1 MKVAKYNHQS
11 KVHFALSISVVRST
25 LSRNVGIFRD
35 VLVDSNTDKGRET
48 GRKGLESHRNIL
60 FVCTPRDSITSQL
73 LETIDNDASNFRR
86 ILPLFV
92 GKASADIEELAS
104 NCHKAS

>member
-1 MKVAKYNHQS
+1 MYSWDKNLQGCITMNKVFNLVQGITNSKVAKYNHQS

-48 GRKGLESHRNIL
+48 GRK
-60 FVCTPRDSITSQL
+60 D
-73 LETIDNDASNFRR
+73 
-86 ILPLFV
+86 
-92 GKASADIEELAS
+92 
-104 NCHKAS
+104 